1 MTKQFSVA
9 KFGGTSVGNV
19 SAIQKCIEIVN
30 SNKNIKIIVVSAQAG
45 VTNLLEKLIVSN
57 VDSYKGL
64 FLELYQII
72 DPIVEYVGNNEGLN
86 IDVLFKELEVS
97 CQKLYQSYPS
107 DLSLHAQILSF
118 GERVSAVLFN
128 QALKK
133 NGIRSSHID
142 ARKIIKT
149 DSNYTRAKPS
159 LKDISDQT
167 NLYMSDHEEVVV
179 LEGFI
184 GSNEKSET
192 TVLGRGGSDY
202 SAALIAEAVKADL
215 LYIWTDVV
223 GIHQVD
229 PRLIPKSKVIR
240 KINFDEAIEL
250 TNFGAKVLHPDT
262 LWPVMR
268 SGTKVF
274 VGSTFFPERGGTYIE
289 NGPKDKKSIVRAIT
303 ERKSQ
308 SLIKVK
314 FSNNDVSSVVYRVFL
329 VLKRYGVSPDIV
341 NLTETSLSFVITQ
354 VGESIEQL
362 IIKDLN
368 LLDEII
374 IDIDIERNLSLTA
387 IVGNNLDKLPKLLNK
402 VIKASNISN
411 IKLSGYGANGS
422 SLYLLTDS
430 KHVLE
435 RVYKAL
441 F

>member
-1 MTKQFSVA
+1 MTKRFSVA
-9 KFGGTSVGNV
+9 KFGGTSVGSV
-19 SAIQKCIEIVN
+19 SAIQKCIEIIN
-30 SNKNIKIIVVSAQAG
+30 NNKNIKIIIVSAQAG

-72 DPIVEYVGNNEGLN
+72 DPIVEYVSNDERFNV
-86 IDVLFKELEVS
+86 DFLFKELEIS
-97 CQKLYQSYPS
+97 CHKLYQGYPL
-107 DLSLHAQILSF
+107 DLKLHAQILSF

-149 DSNYTRAKPS
+149 DSDYTKAKPL

-167 NLYMSDHEEVVV
+167 KLYMPDHEEVVV

-184 GSNEKSET
+184 GSNEKNET

-274 VGSTFFPERGGTYIE
+274 VGSTFSPERGGTYIDNE
-289 NGPKDKKSIVRAIT
+289 PKGKKSIVRAIT

-314 FSNNDVSSVVYRVFL
+314 FSNNDVSSIVYSVFL
-329 VLKRYGVSPDIV
+329 VLKKYSISPDIV
-341 NLTETSLSFVITQ
+341 NLTETSLSFVIPQ
-354 VGESIEQL
+354 IREPLEQL

-374 IDIDIERNLSLTA
+374 IEIERNLSLTA

-422 SLYLLTDS
+422 SLYFLTDS
-430 KHVLE
+430 ERVLE

>member
-9 KFGGTSVGNV
+9 KFGGTSVGSV
-19 SAIQKCIEIVN
+19 LAIQKCIEIIN
-30 SNKNIKIIVVSAQAG
+30 NNKNIKIIVVSAQAG
-45 VTNLLEKLIVSN
+45 VTNLLEKLIISN
-57 VDSYKGL
+57 VDSYKE
-64 FLELYQII
+64 FFIELHRII

-86 IDVLFKELEVS
+86 IDVLFKELEVF
-97 CQKLYQSYPS
+97 CQRLYQQGCSL
-107 DLSLHAQILSF
+107 DLKLHAQILSF
-118 GERVSAVLFN
+118 GERVSAALFN

-133 NGIRSSHID
+133 NGLRSSHID
-142 ARKIIKT
+142 ARIIIKT
-149 DSNYTRAKPS
+149 DSNYIRAKPS
-159 LKDISDQT
+159 LKDISDQI
-167 NLYMSDHEEVVV
+167 NLCIPESEEVLV

-184 GSNEKSET
+184 GSNEMNET

-268 SGTKVF
+268 SSTKVF

-341 NLTETSLSFVITQ
+341 NLTETSLSFVIPQ
-354 VGESIEQL
+354 IGESIEQL

-368 LLDEII
+368 LLDGVI
-374 IDIDIERNLSLTA
+374 IDIERNLSLTA

-402 VIKASNISN
+402 VIKASNVSN

-430 KHVLE
+430 RRVLE